1 MQGSQ
6 GPKNSWLFYLYN
18 IFQFQLHIM
27 DIEFFEYEAPV
38 EQIDYKRIF
47 LISDLHFGVR
57 ANSFEWLKNQM
68 DFFYKQYIPYL
79 KENCKKGDILF
90 ILGDWFDNRQ
100 LLDINVMNKSID
112 TIFDLSD
119 ILPVYILTG
128 NHDIYKKN
136 DTDVNSLAAFRF
148 IPNVTI
154 YEKPV
159 LITNGK
165 NKILVIPWIGNSE
178 KEELV
183 AKANPAD
190 YIFAHADISGLHYDN
205 GRQILKGARLRGI
218 KGVKRLF
225 SGHVHKR
232 QEHKDAMYIGSPY
245 STKRSDIGNKKGF
258 YVFDPQNNKTEFITN
273 KTSPVFQRILL
284 EDLME
289 WTLERAHKILE
300 NNYTDIIVPDK
311 YIHLFNLTRFT
322 ELLEGCNYKK
332 VETIGEK
339 RKLDETFGELLDG
352 EEIKDIISLLEGS
365 IDNLG
370 HTMEMLVKLKLMNKE
385 YYDKAAREEE
395 SIDIV

>member
-1 MQGSQ
+1 MDVE
-6 GPKNSWLFYLYN
+6 LFE
-18 IFQFQLHIM
+18 H
-27 DIEFFEYEAPV
+27 EAII
-38 EQIDYKRIF
+38 EQINYQRIF

-57 ANSFEWLKNQM
+57 ANSLEWLKNQL
-68 DFFYKQYIPYL
+68 DFFYKIYIPYL
-79 KENCKKGDILF
+79 KENVKQGDILF

-112 TIFDLSD
+112 TIFDLAD
-119 ILPVYILTG
+119 ILPVYFLTG

-148 IPNVTI
+148 IPNVRI

-258 YVFDPQNNKTEFITN
+258 YIFDPQNNKTEFITN

-339 RKLDETFGELLDG
+339 KKLDETFGELLDG
-352 EEIKDIISLLEGS
+352 EEIKDIMSLLESS

-370 HTMEMLVKLKLMNKE
+370 HMMEMLVRLKLMNKE
-385 YYDKAAREEE
+385 YYEKAGKGTDE
-395 SIDIV
+395 DILN